1 MKERS
6 SDVAENLYQQAMR
19 STDKA
24 EVMRLLRKALTI
36 DPMHTN
42 ANRLLS
48 KLEGRVPEDIRKSP
62 AGLRSAGRTPKIDNL
77 KPVRSEGSGFNT
89 ILILGGLVVALSI
102 GYLLLSQNPEFQRSL
117 TRLFSPPPVTT
128 IDGTPVA
135 DVPGAVLRI
144 NPHATQTIDYD
155 QRLGCTPENNCF
167 FEAGIVH
174 EYTFSVTEGQSL
186 LVGIWFNAGSASRI
200 EDYTALLDG
209 NNRLTTDRCQP
220 TLNDTGSVIRFDC
233 AVDQTGQW
241 KVRILGI
248 EGESTEGYWVTVES

>member
-6 SDVAENLYQQAMR
+6 TDVAENLYQQAMR

-48 KLEGRVPEDIRKSP
+48 KLEGRVPEDVRKSP
-62 AGLRSAGRTPKIDNL
+62 AGLRSAGRTPKIDDL
-77 KPVRSEGSGFNT
+77 KPVRSSGSGSNN
-89 ILILGGLVVALSI
+89 ILIIGGLVIALSI
-102 GYLLLSQNPEFQRSL
+102 AYLLLSQNPDVQRSI
-117 TRLFSPPPVTT
+117 TRLFSPPPVTA

-135 DVPGAVLRI
+135 DVPNAVLRI
-144 NPHATQTIDYD
+144 NPHATRAIGYD

-174 EYTFSVTEGQSL
+174 EYTFNVTEGQTL
-186 LVGIWFNAGSASRI
+186 LVGIWFNAVSATRI
-200 EDYTALLDG
+200 QDYTALLDA
-209 NNRLTTDRCQP
+209 NNRTTNDRCQ
-220 TLNDTGSVIRFDC
+220 TILNDVGSIIRFDC

-248 EGESTEGYWVTVES
+248 EGQSTAGYWVTIES